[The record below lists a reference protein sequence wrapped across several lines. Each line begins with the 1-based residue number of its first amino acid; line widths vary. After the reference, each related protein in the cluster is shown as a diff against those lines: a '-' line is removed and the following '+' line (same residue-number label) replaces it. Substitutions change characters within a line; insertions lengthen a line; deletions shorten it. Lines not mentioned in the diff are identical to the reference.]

1 MQYCSTVGQQGYE
14 KDDGDDG
21 AFPEWRS
28 GAWITGRFPVLSGV
42 PVLPVCRMTREDA
55 SLRLPCYGQSYIGL
69 SGAATKGM
77 PPAARKKQAR
87 ALSRVCLQVPRQR
100 VAGHQNLAFTG
111 LLQ

>member
-1 MQYCSTVGQQGYE
+1 MQYCSTVGQQGHE
-14 KDDGDDG
+14 KDDGGDG

-42 PVLPVCRMTREDA
+42 PGLPVCRMTREDA

-77 PPAARKKQAR
+77 PPAWRIRSA
-87 ALSRVCLQVPRQR
+87 P
-100 VAGHQNLAFTG
+100 
-111 LLQ
+111 